1 MGSFCSSVRSF
12 VFCAQDNSECCRQ
25 IVITLS
31 CFILLLLLLYYVS
44 AIMSRFFRSSLYWI
58 KLELVKFLTPT
69 HRKWVHKGMNF
80 LIDDSAIDYVAAPNL
95 A

>member
-1 MGSFCSSVRSF
+1 
-12 VFCAQDNSECCRQ
+12 
-25 IVITLS
+25 
-31 CFILLLLLLYYVS
+31 
-44 AIMSRFFRSSLYWI
+44 MSRFFRSSLYWI

-69 HRKWVHKGMNF
+69 HRKWVPKGMNF